1 MEISERD
8 FPSLLDESAD
18 LLADQRPA
26 MHPVT
31 LSHVPSESS
40 PVAGPA
46 PGASGSPRI
55 PDSVAGWLQRPIKI
69 AGLEDVVPG
78 ETTRIL
84 LVDDV
89 PLNLEILRETLRP
102 LGHTLLLA
110 TSGRQC
116 LAVARES
123 RPALILLDV
132 VMPEMDGLDVC
143 RQLKAD
149 PDLQHVPIIFCSALD
164 DAAAKVQGLDA
175 GAVDF
180 ITKPYEPTEVMARV
194 NTHLALSCL
203 QRGLEMRNGELERA
217 LTLAHELR
225 QDALRR
231 MQEALL
237 GHSDAVAKLRAS
249 IADEARS
256 SLPLL
261 LLAEAACG
269 DEAVARAIHD
279 ASARRTRPFVAIEC
293 GQMVTRD
300 LEAVFQDQACPN
312 STGRNKL
319 ALATGGTLFLSGVQH
334 LPQGVQGQLLQIL
347 LAQENARAVVPGRQ
361 DDVRFI
367 ASATFTPTG
376 GGLPAEFDAQLA
388 QKLTR
393 RVLRLPTLAERS
405 DDIPALVDLFVT
417 RHTRALGRVLEPPSD
432 LTLSRL
438 HAYSWP
444 GNLRELE
451 DVVRRSIISS
461 RGPLLDVDQALLGDG
476 IPLGSYRLLRK
487 LGEGA
492 MGEVWEAR
500 HQMLARPA
508 AVKLIRTEHFGNKD
522 HVALRRRFE
531 REAKATAN
539 LGCPHTVTLYDFGV
553 SDEGAFYYVMELLHG
568 MDLQRVVEEFGP
580 MPPARVATLLMQA
593 CRSLAEAHASNLVHR
608 DIKPANLFIC
618 KLGLETD
625 VLKVLDFGMVGG
637 GKSLEDTRMSVADE
651 IYGTPECISPEAA
664 MGVKN
669 LDGRA
674 DVYGLGCV
682 AYWMLTGQVVF
693 ESPSAIGMVVK
704 HIQEPPVRP
713 SLRAGHDIPADLEE
727 LVMLCLAKK
736 ADNRP
741 TALELLDGLNASR
754 LQDAWDDRHARAW
767 WMDNLPNLMER

>member
-1 MEISERD
+1 MDLSERECQPLHVD
-8 FPSLLDESAD
+8 DAAD
-18 LLADQRPA
+18 LASEQRPGNQRI
-26 MHPVT
+26 PVA
-31 LSHVPSESS
+31 LSHVPLEAALVS
-40 PVAGPA
+40 APA
-46 PGASGSPRI
+46 PDASGGLQVAVSTAVDPRE
-55 PDSVAGWLQRPIKI
+55 A
-69 AGLEDVVPG
+69 
-78 ETTRIL
+78 TRIL

-89 PLNLEILRETLRP
+89 MLNLEILGETLRP

-110 TSGRQC
+110 SSGRQC
-116 LAVARES
+116 LAIARQNP
-123 RPALILLDV
+123 PALILLDV
-132 VMPEMDGLDVC
+132 MMPEMDGLEVC
-143 RQLKAD
+143 RQMKAD
-149 PDLQHVPIIFCSALD
+149 PALKHVPIIFCSALD
-164 DAAAKVQGLDA
+164 DTAAKVRGLDA

-180 ITKPYEPTEVMARV
+180 ITKPYDPAEIVARV
-194 NTHLALSCL
+194 NTHLAMGRL
-203 QRGLEMRNGELERA
+203 QRGLEARNSELERA

-237 GHSDAVAKLRAS
+237 GRSDAVGRLRAS
-249 IADEARS
+249 IADEAKS

-261 LLAEAACG
+261 LLAEASCG

-279 ASARRTRPFVAIEC
+279 ASARRKRPFVAIEC
-293 GQMVTRD
+293 GQMVECD
-300 LEAVFQDQACPN
+300 LGAVSLDQPRLN
-312 STGRNKL
+312 SRNKL
-319 ALATGGTLFLSGVQH
+319 ALAAGGTLFLSGVQH
-334 LPQGVQGQLLQIL
+334 LPEKAQSRLLQIL
-347 LAQENARAVVPGRQ
+347 LAQENARAVAPGGQ

-367 ASATFTPTG
+367 ASAASTPTG
-376 GGLPAEFDAQLA
+376 GGLPAEFDPQLA

-405 DDIPALVDLFVT
+405 DDIPELVNLFLT
-417 RHTRALGRVLEPPSD
+417 RHTRALGRVLEPPSG

-461 RGPLLDVDQALLGDG
+461 RGPLLDVDQALLSDG
-476 IPLGSYRLLRK
+476 IPFGGYRLLRR
-487 LGEGA
+487 LGEGG

-500 HQMLARPA
+500 HQLLARPA
-508 AVKLIRTEHFGNKD
+508 AVKLIRPEHLAKKD
-522 HVALRRRFE
+522 HTMLRRRFE
-531 REAKATAN
+531 CEAKATAK
-539 LGCPHTVTLYDFGV
+539 LTSPHTVTLYDFGV
-553 SDEGAFYYVMELLHG
+553 SDNGAFYYVMEMLHG
-568 MDLQRVVEEFGP
+568 MDLQHIVESFGP
-580 MPPARVATLLMQA
+580 MTPARVVALLMQA

-608 DIKPANLFIC
+608 DIKPANLFVC
-618 KLGLETD
+618 KLGLEAD

-637 GKSLEDTRMSVADE
+637 GKSLEDTRLSAADE

>member
-1 MEISERD
+1 METSERSSY
-8 FPSLLDESAD
+8 PDEPAD
-18 LLADQRPA
+18 LASEKSSGSHQIPVGLA
-26 MHPVT
+26 PVP
-31 LSHVPSESS
+31 LEGPPVSS
-40 PVAGPA
+40 
-46 PGASGSPRI
+46 ASGGPRVV
-55 PDSVAGWLQRPIKI
+55 DSVAV
-69 AGLEDVVPG
+69 DPG

-89 PLNLEILRETLRP
+89 MLNLEILGETLRP

-110 TSGRQC
+110 SSGRQC
-116 LAVARES
+116 LAIARQNP
-123 RPALILLDV
+123 PALILLDV
-132 VMPEMDGLDVC
+132 MMPEMDGLEVC
-143 RQLKAD
+143 RQMKAD
-149 PDLQHVPIIFCSALD
+149 PALKHVPIIFCSALD
-164 DAAAKVQGLDA
+164 DTAAKVRGLDA

-180 ITKPYEPTEVMARV
+180 ITKPYDPAEIVARV
-194 NTHLALSCL
+194 NTHLAMGRL
-203 QRGLEMRNGELERA
+203 QRGLEARNSELERA

-237 GHSDAVAKLRAS
+237 GRSDAVGRLRAS
-249 IADEARS
+249 IADEAKS

-261 LLAEAACG
+261 LLAEASCG

-279 ASARRTRPFVAIEC
+279 ASARRKRPFVAIEC
-293 GQMVTRD
+293 GQMVECD
-300 LEAVFQDQACPN
+300 LGAVSLDQPRLN
-312 STGRNKL
+312 SRNKL
-319 ALATGGTLFLSGVQH
+319 ALAAGGTLFLSGVQH
-334 LPQGVQGQLLQIL
+334 LPEKAQSRLLQIL
-347 LAQENARAVVPGRQ
+347 LAQENARAVAPGGQ

-367 ASATFTPTG
+367 ASAASTPTG
-376 GGLPAEFDAQLA
+376 GGLPAEFDPQLA

-405 DDIPALVDLFVT
+405 DDIPELVNLFLT
-417 RHTRALGRVLEPPSD
+417 RHTRALGRVLEPPSG

-461 RGPLLDVDQALLGDG
+461 RGPLLDVDQALLSDG
-476 IPLGSYRLLRK
+476 IPFGGYRLLRR
-487 LGEGA
+487 LGEGG

-500 HQMLARPA
+500 HQLLARPA
-508 AVKLIRTEHFGNKD
+508 AVKLIRPQ
-522 HVALRRRFE
+522 HVASKNHAVLRRRFE
-531 REAKATAN
+531 CEARATAN
-539 LGCPHTVTLYDFGV
+539 LASPHTVTLYDFGV

-568 MDLQRVVEEFGP
+568 MDTQQAVEEFGP
-580 MPPARVATLLMQA
+580 MSPARVASLLMQA

-618 KLGLETD
+618 KLGLEVD
-625 VLKVLDFGMVGG
+625 VLKVLDFGMVSG
-637 GKSLEDTRMSVADE
+637 GKSVEDTRLSAADE

-664 MGVKN
+664 TGAGN

-682 AYWMLTGQVVF
+682 AYWMLTGQIVF
-693 ESPSAIGMVVK
+693 DAPSGMAMLIK
-704 HIQEPPVRP
+704 HIQEAPVRP
-713 SLRAGHDIPADLEE
+713 SERAGLDIPSELEE

-736 ADNRP
+736 PDNRP

-754 LQDAWDDRHARAW
+754 LQEAWDDRQARGW
-767 WMDNLPNLMER
+767 WMAHLPQFMER

>member
-1 MEISERD
+1 MVAFSQSMEISQRALE
-8 FPSLLDESAD
+8 PSDLGEPAELASNEPPGNHQNPPALSAVPPAA
-18 LLADQRPA
+18 LA
-26 MHPVT
+26 
-31 LSHVPSESS
+31 
-40 PVAGPA
+40 
-46 PGASGSPRI
+46 
-55 PDSVAGWLQRPIKI
+55 
-69 AGLEDVVPG
+69 PG

-116 LAVARES
+116 LDLARQS
-123 RPALILLDV
+123 LPALILLDV
-132 VMPEMDGLDVC
+132 MMPEMDGMEVC
-143 RQLKAD
+143 RQMKAD
-149 PDLQHVPIIFCSALD
+149 PALQRVPIIFCSAQD
-164 DAAAKVQGLDA
+164 DSAAKVRGLEA

-180 ITKPYEPTEVMARV
+180 IAKPYDPAEVVARV
-194 NTHLALSCL
+194 NTHLALARL
-203 QRGLEMRNGELERA
+203 QRGLEARNSELERA
-217 LTLAHELR
+217 LTLAYELR

-237 GHSDAVAKLRAS
+237 GRSAAVARLRAS

-261 LLAEAACG
+261 LLAEPSCG

-293 GQMVTRD
+293 AQIGACD
-300 LEAVFQDQACPN
+300 LETVLPDQPCP
-312 STGRNKL
+312 SPSGGNKL
-319 ALATGGTLFLSGVQH
+319 ALAAGGTIFLSGVQH
-334 LPQGVQGQLLQIL
+334 LPEVFQDQLLQIL
-347 LAQENARAVVPGRQ
+347 LAQENARAGAPGGSN
-361 DDVRFI
+361 DVRII
-367 ASATFTPTG
+367 ASAATGPTG
-376 GGLPAEFDAQLA
+376 GGLPTEYDPQLA

-405 DDIPALVDLFVT
+405 DDIPDLVDLFVT
-417 RHTRALGRVLEPPSD
+417 RHARALGRGLEPPSAM
-432 LTLSRL
+432 TLSRL
-438 HAYSWP
+438 SAYAWP

-451 DVVRRSIISS
+451 DIVRRSIISS

-476 IPLGSYRLLRK
+476 IPFGSYRLLRK
-487 LGEGA
+487 LGEGG

-500 HQMLARPA
+500 HQLLARPA
-508 AVKLIRTEHFGNKD
+508 AVKLIRPEHLAKKD
-522 HVALRRRFE
+522 HTMLRRRFE
-531 REAKATAN
+531 CEAKATAK
-539 LGCPHTVTLYDFGV
+539 LTSPHTVTLYDFGV
-553 SDEGAFYYVMELLHG
+553 SDNGAFYYVMEMLHG
-568 MDLQRVVEEFGP
+568 MDLQHIVESFGP
-580 MPPARVATLLMQA
+580 MTPARVVALLMQA
-593 CRSLAEAHASNLVHR
+593 CHSLAEAHASNLVHR
-608 DIKPANLFIC
+608 DIKPANLFVC
-618 KLGLETD
+618 KLGLEAD

-637 GKSLEDTRMSVADE
+637 GKSLEDTRLSAADE